1 MGDASSPT
9 TATDLLSASVQQSA
23 NKKQG
28 PGRSPLGLAG
38 TTMQEHEIRC
48 PSSDGDHLQAAAG
61 SHHRL
66 MQPPESPT
74 KYLPLL
80 AQQQQDHQPV
90 SKSNISAMM
99 SVPPSTLQDIPRA
112 VMFSPSN
119 AMETPDPKK
128 PEKGA
133 TLVWRDLTVTLN
145 GGKRGEAPT
154 KLLKSATGFAR
165 PGSVLSIM
173 GPACSGKKTLLK
185 ALADQLPKNAKLYGE
200 ILLNGFRQQL
210 PYGTYAYMRPDEEL
224 IESLTVRELLYYS
237 ALSQLPSRLPL
248 SKKLSRV
255 DASISEMD
263 LEDLVSVRIG
273 CSHETGGLSQ
283 VERKRLSLAVHMLS
297 CPYLLFLEEPTYGL
311 DSVGS
316 VLVIATLRKL
326 AWTRRCT
333 IVTTMQ
339 QATSHAW
346 PLLDQLC
353 LLSLGV
359 TVYFGP
365 SRGALDHFANSGFP
379 CPRLQNPTDYFLGVI
394 DPNLDNINS
403 DEESGDQAWSQ
414 IESSVALRTLEAT
427 FQASSDF
434 GLVQSLV
441 VQLCENEGP
450 ILESAGHAGLLMCM
464 SVLTWRSCVSMGRNF
479 GYYWLR
485 LLLSTVLTLCIGT
498 MFYNLGHSFNSIRGR
513 AAAIFVTVAFL
524 GFLSIAGFPAIVK
537 EVKVVSQE
545 IANRRSTA
553 ISSKFVFANLLASI
567 PFLLVLAL
575 VCSSISYF
583 LIGLHP
589 SFTHFMY
596 FVINVFMCFA
606 IMDGLMMFIAT
617 ALPKVFEG
625 IITTLCI
632 QILMLLVAGYF
643 RLGDELPK
651 PVWTY
656 PVSYLSFYT
665 YAIQGLLE
673 NEYTGVTFPSN
684 IPNAPAIS
692 PQVTLQTTFQVPK
705 ARIGKWEN
713 VLILAGMAIGYRV
726 LTSISLILFQ
736 ALTLHKHRTSRTSS
750 RPSQDE

>member
-1 MGDASSPT
+1 
-9 TATDLLSASVQQSA
+9 
-23 NKKQG
+23 
-28 PGRSPLGLAG
+28 
-38 TTMQEHEIRC
+38 
-48 PSSDGDHLQAAAG
+48 
-61 SHHRL
+61 
-66 MQPPESPT
+66 
-74 KYLPLL
+74 
-80 AQQQQDHQPV
+80 
-90 SKSNISAMM
+90 
-99 SVPPSTLQDIPRA
+99 
-112 VMFSPSN
+112 
-119 AMETPDPKK
+119 
-128 PEKGA
+128 
-133 TLVWRDLTVTLN
+133 
-145 GGKRGEAPT
+145 
-154 KLLKSATGFAR
+154 
-165 PGSVLSIM
+165 
-173 GPACSGKKTLLK
+173 
-185 ALADQLPKNAKLYGE
+185 
-200 ILLNGFRQQL
+200 
-210 PYGTYAYMRPDEEL
+210 
-224 IESLTVRELLYYS
+224 
-237 ALSQLPSRLPL
+237 
-248 SKKLSRV
+248 
-255 DASISEMD
+255 
-263 LEDLVSVRIG
+263 
-273 CSHETGGLSQ
+273 
-283 VERKRLSLAVHMLS
+283 
-297 CPYLLFLEEPTYGL
+297 
-311 DSVGS
+311 
-316 VLVIATLRKL
+316 
-326 AWTRRCT
+326 
-333 IVTTMQ
+333 
-339 QATSHAW
+339 
-346 PLLDQLC
+346 
-353 LLSLGV
+353 
-359 TVYFGP
+359 
-365 SRGALDHFANSGFP
+365 
-379 CPRLQNPTDYFLGVI
+379 
-394 DPNLDNINS
+394 
-403 DEESGDQAWSQ
+403 
-414 IESSVALRTLEAT
+414 VALRTLEAT

-464 SVLTWRSCVSMGRNF
+464 SVLTWRSCVSMGRDF

-513 AAAIFVTVAFL
+513 AAAIFVTVVFL

-589 SFTHFMY
+589 SFSHFMY
-596 FVINVFMCFA
+596 FMIDVFMCFA

-617 ALPKVFEG
+617 TLPKVFEG

-713 VLILAGMAIGYRV
+713 ILILAGMAIGYRV

-736 ALTLHKHRTSRTSS
+736 ALTLHKHTTSRTSS